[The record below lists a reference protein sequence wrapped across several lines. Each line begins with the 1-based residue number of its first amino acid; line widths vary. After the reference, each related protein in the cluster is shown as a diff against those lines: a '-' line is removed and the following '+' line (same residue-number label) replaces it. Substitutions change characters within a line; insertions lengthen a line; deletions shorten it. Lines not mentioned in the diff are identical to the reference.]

1 MGFQGLTGFGGGATG
16 LSRIS
21 ILDADPGWDSTPVV
35 ANSLRFNNPGTGWP
49 ISSGDGAYLSKVF
62 GTPTNTKIWTFSTW
76 FKKCVGVEPGSAN
89 ETACGLFNGPWTGNQ
104 GRYGYI
110 NIDHADQLVI
120 FMGKYPTTSGDY
132 IYFTSS
138 EKLIDSSAWYH
149 ICVAVDT
156 TQATESDRFSAY
168 INGVEVTSWDTED
181 YPTQN
186 EVYHINNTDSSGHM
200 IGVVKNTVN
209 AHHSN
214 WFNGYQ
220 AETIFIDGQKKAA
233 SDFGLTDA
241 TANQWVPKAY
251 TGTYG
256 NNGFR
261 FKYDNTSDVGEDSSG
276 NNNDWTATNFSTS
289 AGAGNDILYDS
300 PSTSSGITTVGNYCT
315 LNDLTNG
322 GDSGTGF
329 DLSNGNLV
337 CTAPGSDGHRRVHST
352 MFMSSGKFYWEATCS
367 KAQASWYYSAIGM
380 ARHDYVGDNETSNL
394 PGYDSDKAFGLYQ
407 TARYYYNS
415 TSTVSWGDT
424 WGVNDVIGCAWDNGS
439 IYFYK
444 NGSIMN
450 SGTAMLTGL
459 SGEWSPIFHSYKDG
473 EWTVNFGQRPF
484 AYTNAGV
491 DRPAADFLALTAFN
505 LDATTILSGTYEGN
519 GDADGPVV
527 WMNGTPATLK
537 IGTSNPPT
545 SSVAFD
551 PAVVD
556 PLANGFKIRHASTNN
571 VDGTTY
577 YWLATLDKA
586 FKYANAQTNE

>member
-16 LSRIS
+16 FSRIS
-21 ILDADPGWDSTPVV
+21 IFYPDPGWDSTPVV
-35 ANSLRFNNPGTGWP
+35 ANSLRFNNLGTGWP

-89 ETACGLFNGPWTGNQ
+89 ETACGLFNGPWTGNM

-110 NIDHADQLVI
+110 NIDHADRLVI
-120 FMGKYPTTSGDY
+120 FIGKYPTAGGDY

-168 INGVEVTSWDTED
+168 INGVEVTSWETED

-186 EVYHINNTDSSGHM
+186 EVYHINNNDSSGHM

-241 TANQWVPKAY
+241 TAEQWVPKAY

-256 NNGFR
+256 NNGLR
-261 FKYDNTSDVGEDSSG
+261 LKYDNTSDLGEDSSG
-276 NNNDWTATNFSTS
+276 NNNDFTATNFSTS
-289 AGAGNDILYDS
+289 AGAGNDILADS
-300 PSTSSGITTVGNYCT
+300 PSTYDDGGNGVGNYAT
-315 LNDLTNG
+315 LNPLFESASTY
-322 GDSGTGF
+322 
-329 DLSNGNLV
+329 SNGNLV
-337 CTAPGSDGHRRVHST
+337 TVTPSGNGHVRSN
-352 MFMSSGKFYWEATCS
+352 FGMSSGKWYFEGEWTSGSSGALIGLVNDPQS
-367 KAQASWYYSAIGM
+367 SGDNLGQGSNGWGYYSGGTIQHAGSDVSSAPDTFANGDIIGI
-380 ARHDYVGDNETSNL
+380 AFDADAGNL
-394 PGYDSDKAFGLYQ
+394 
-407 TARYYYNS
+407 
-415 TSTVSWGDT
+415 
-424 WGVNDVIGCAWDNGS
+424 
-439 IYFYK
+439 YFYK
-444 NGSIMN
+444 NGTLQGGTQSSLT
-450 SGTAMLTGL
+450 SGPYYFALCDGSSGGTGTF
-459 SGEWSPIFHSYKDG
+459 S
-473 EWTVNFGQRPF
+473 VNFGQRAFDNLPTG
-484 AYTNAGV
+484 YK
-491 DRPAADFLALTAFN
+491 ALNTFN
-505 LDATTILSGTYEGN
+505 LNATPILSGTYEGN
-519 GDADGPVV
+519 GDADGPIV
-527 WMNGTPATLK
+527 WMNATPATLK

-545 SSVAFD
+545 SSVTFS
-551 PAVVD
+551 PTTVD

-577 YWLATLDKA
+577 YWLATIDKA
-586 FKYANAQTNE
+586 FKYANAQLNE